1 MYKAKTTK
9 KNKKVTEV
17 NPKSLTLDINH
28 NKKLEEFEHNE
39 KKVIPQLMEEKDKIL
54 DDLKNAKLP
63 FDIKMDK
70 LDRIKQI
77 NREIKTINEARQYYY
92 LNNAKYIFAYFED
105 KKNISQQGVSSSN
118 STNTS
123 LKSVNHFFNI
133 PSSSSSSSSPTSSC
147 STPENMKCDI
157 SVIDDNVYGRLKNS
171 YIDRYF
177 YNVNKLILNMDSFLY
192 QTDICKYCEKGEL
205 IQMEDEGTLMC
216 NQCFCSVPY
225 LFETDKTSYKEPPK
239 EVGFYAYQRI
249 NHYKEILSQFQGK
262 ETTHIPPIIISQ
274 IKSQAKKERIRIE
287 DLTAQ
292 KTKEILKKLGYSK
305 YFEHATFINTKFG
318 IVPPIFSQELEEI
331 LCNMFCEIQ
340 APYSKACPDNRSNFL
355 NYYYT
360 IFKQCELLNQPTYL
374 SQLKLAMIGDR
385 EKIIEQDE
393 IWKKICQDRDW
404 LFIPTVEHLYY
415 CDGMISPLMTKW

>member
-9 KNKKVTEV
+9 KNKKRSEI

-39 KKVIPQLMEEKDKIL
+39 KNIIPQLMKEKEIL
-54 DDLKNAKLP
+54 LNELQTSKLT
-63 FDIKMDK
+63 FDEKMDK
-70 LDRIKQI
+70 VDRIKTI
-77 NREIKTINEARQYYY
+77 KREMKLYQDARQEYY

-105 KKNISQQGVSSSN
+105 KKNISQSN
-118 STNTS
+118 INNNTTAAVAVPS
-123 LKSVNHFFNI
+123 NNNNASIHNFFHI
-133 PSSSSSSSSPTSSC
+133 
-147 STPENMKCDI
+147 STPPVPESIITEKAPTDL
-157 SVIDDNVYGRLKNS
+157 DETVYNRLKTG

-177 YNVNKLILNMDSFLY
+177 YNVNKFILNMDCYIY

-216 NQCFCSVPY
+216 NQCFSSVPY

-262 ETTHIPPIIISQ
+262 ETTHIPPVIISQ
-274 IKSQAKKERIRIE
+274 IKFQAKKERINIG
-287 DLTAQ
+287 DLTTE
-292 KTKEILKKLGYSK
+292 KTKDILKKLGHSK

-318 IVPPIFSQELEEI
+318 IVPPIFSQELEET

-360 IFKQCELLNQPTYL
+360 IFKQCELLNQTTYL
-374 SQLKLAMIGDR
+374 SQLKLAMIKDR

-393 IWKKICQDRDW
+393 IWKKICQEKDW
-404 LFIPTVEHLYY
+404 LFIPTVEQLYY
-415 CDGMISPLMTKW
+415 LI